1 MNTGMTDR
9 ELIEWVKQLTPGITV
24 PNEEP
29 DLVTLRLIRIV
40 QLLVDNMEE
49 PGVVKRKPGRPRNTL
64 KLNKTA

>member
-9 ELIEWVKQLTPGITV
+9 ELIEWVKKLNPGITQPKED
-24 PNEEP
+24 PN
-29 DLVTLRLIRIV
+29 LVTLRLIRIV
-40 QLLVDNMEE
+40 QLLVDHMED

>member
-1 MNTGMTDR
+1 MTDR
-9 ELIEWVKQLTPGITV
+9 ELIEWVKQLNPGITV
-24 PNEEP
+24 PKEEP

>member
-1 MNTGMTDR
+1 MNTGMNDR
-9 ELIEWVKQLTPGITV
+9 ELLEWVKQLNPGVTE
-24 PNEEP
+24 PKEEP